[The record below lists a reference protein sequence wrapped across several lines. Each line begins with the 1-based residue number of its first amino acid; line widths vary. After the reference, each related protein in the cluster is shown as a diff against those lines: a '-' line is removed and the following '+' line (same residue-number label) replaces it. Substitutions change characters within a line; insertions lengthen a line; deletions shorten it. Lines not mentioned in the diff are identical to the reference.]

1 MVNSVYIVNISASGI
16 YKVSWLELS
25 WAQNI
30 TRFHRKHLPAIMALF
45 DKKGKIS
52 TRKPGGYD
60 SFYLVNLPCV
70 QERKVDFKF
79 T

>member
-45 DKKGKIS
+45 DKKWCHLTEFVINEQ
-52 TRKPGGYD
+52 
-60 SFYLVNLPCV
+60 NLAILSNLYGLC
-70 QERKVDFKF
+70 QTE
-79 T
+79 